1 MPSKK
6 SPYLC
11 PVWPSVSHLAKDAKG
26 LARLSH
32 RFIRTSTRSM
42 YIFRALT
49 HRNYRLH
56 YIGQGIS
63 LLGTWMQR
71 IAVSWLIYRL
81 TDSALMLGIVAFVSL
96 VPSLILSPFIGSFVD
111 RYPKY
116 RLMITTQAGMM
127 LQSGILALLVGT
139 GNYTVSL
146 VIALSFVQGAI
157 NAFDVTVRQSIMAQL
172 VDNKADLPNA
182 IALNSTAFNMA
193 RMVGPAI
200 GGVLLAN
207 YGEAACFTVNF
218 LSYFV
223 VLGTLLSMR
232 LQEPPVHQKRISNWQ
247 GLVDGFQYLRR
258 SNHLSSL
265 IILLSLSSLFI
276 IPYTTLLPVVAKEMF
291 HGDATTFS
299 WFESAVGLGAFAG
312 AIYMARLHPHANLR
326 FRVIAAALVFGAG
339 IAALSLTT
347 KLPLALLCTLLA
359 AAGMMIQNSSINTY
373 IQTHSM
379 PAYRARAISYYIMA
393 FQGVFPLGSLLV
405 GFTAHTWGIQT
416 TLLAQGIA
424 GFLIGLSFLAYVR
437 RTITKRYIP
446 TPT

>member
-1 MPSKK
+1 
-6 SPYLC
+6 
-11 PVWPSVSHLAKDAKG
+11 
-26 LARLSH
+26 
-32 RFIRTSTRSM
+32 M
-42 YIFRALT
+42 YIFRALS

-81 TDSALMLGIVAFVSL
+81 TDSALMLGFVAFISLLPSL
-96 VPSLILSPFIGSFVD
+96 VLSPFIGSFVD

-116 RLMITTQAGMM
+116 RLMLITQAGMM
-127 LQSGILALLVGT
+127 LQAGILALLVGT
-139 GNYTVSL
+139 GHFTVTWI
-146 VIALSFVQGAI
+146 VAISFVQGVI

-200 GGVLLAN
+200 GGILLAN

-223 VLGTLLSMR
+223 VLGTLLAMR
-232 LQEPPVHQKRISNWQ
+232 LRADPTPVKTVSNWQ
-247 GLVDGFQYLRR
+247 GLVDGFNYIRK
-258 SNHLSSL
+258 STHLSSL
-265 IILLSLSSLFI
+265 IIVLSLSSLFI

-291 HGDATTFS
+291 NGDATTFS
-299 WFESAVGLGAFAG
+299 WFESAAGLGALLG
-312 AIYMARLHPHANLR
+312 AIYMARLHPTANLR

-339 IAALSLTT
+339 ITALSLSA
-347 KLPLALLCTLLA
+347 KLPLALLCIMLA
-359 AAGMMIQNSSINTY
+359 AGGMMIQNASINTY
-373 IQTHSM
+373 IQTHSL

-393 FQGVFPLGSLLV
+393 FQGVFPLGSLLI
-405 GFTAHTWGIQT
+405 GFVAQTWGVKT
-416 TLLAQGIA
+416 TLLIQGII
-424 GFLIGLSFLAYVR
+424 GFLIGLCFLAYVW
-437 RTITKRYIP
+437 RTITKRYVP
-446 TPT
+446 TPR